1 MISIKEKS
9 KCSGCHACFSVCPQ
23 KCIQMKSDEEGF
35 LYPVVDTQKC
45 IECGVCEKVCPII
58 SKPIKKNINESVVAY
73 AAYTQNDEIRKNS
86 SSGGIFSE
94 FAVSVLNNGGIVF
107 GAAFNENWQVVHT
120 YIDDV
125 SQLEKLQGSKYVQST
140 IGNAFVDVERFL
152 KEDKTVLFTGTP
164 CQING
169 LYSYLK
175 KDYNNLITQDIVC
188 HGVPSPKVWNKY
200 VYHMT
205 KIEEK
210 ELKKVSFRNKDDG
223 WENFNMKL
231 VYQSGEEYAK
241 SHKQDSFMQAF
252 LKNMCLRPSCYKC
265 SFKGKERVSDITI
278 ADFWGVNKVL
288 PECNDNKGISLAFIN
303 SKKGRQLFDNIS
315 NNIWSQKI
323 EDIDDA
329 IRYNP
334 AMMSSVRPH
343 ANRSVFMK
351 KLDKSNFDVLLK
363 KYLAPSYV
371 KRLLNRIR
379 ISFK

>member
-9 KCSGCHACFSVCPQ
+9 KCSGCHTCFSVCPQ

-73 AAYTQNDEIRKNS
+73 AAYTKNDEIRKNS

-169 LYSYLK
+169 LYSY
-175 KDYNNLITQDIVC
+175 
-188 HGVPSPKVWNKY
+188 
-200 VYHMT
+200 
-205 KIEEK
+205 
-210 ELKKVSFRNKDDG
+210 
-223 WENFNMKL
+223 
-231 VYQSGEEYAK
+231 
-241 SHKQDSFMQAF
+241 
-252 LKNMCLRPSCYKC
+252 
-265 SFKGKERVSDITI
+265 
-278 ADFWGVNKVL
+278 
-288 PECNDNKGISLAFIN
+288 
-303 SKKGRQLFDNIS
+303 
-315 NNIWSQKI
+315 
-323 EDIDDA
+323 
-329 IRYNP
+329 
-334 AMMSSVRPH
+334 
-343 ANRSVFMK
+343 
-351 KLDKSNFDVLLK
+351 
-363 KYLAPSYV
+363 
-371 KRLLNRIR
+371 
-379 ISFK
+379 